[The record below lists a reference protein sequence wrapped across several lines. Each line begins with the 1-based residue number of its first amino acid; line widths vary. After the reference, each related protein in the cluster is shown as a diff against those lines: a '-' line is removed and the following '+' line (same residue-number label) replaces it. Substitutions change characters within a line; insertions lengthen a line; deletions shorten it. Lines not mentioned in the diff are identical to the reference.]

1 MTINYKYE
9 EPCFINELLYHID
22 KTYSNHYSGGIQVV
36 EYIMSN
42 AETLDYLKGNAIK
55 YIHRYG
61 KKNGNNNEDLCKA
74 VHFIM
79 MMAHYADKL
88 NDGDK
93 QVEMDFSAETAEFYK
108 KEFSKDDEEFYPK
121 NL

>member
-1 MTINYKYE
+1 MTIEYKYE

-61 KKNGNNNEDLCKA
+61 KKNGNNNEDLFKA
-74 VHFIM
+74 VHFII
-79 MMAHYADKL
+79 MMAHYANKL
-88 NDGDK
+88 KNDDK
-93 QVEMDFSAETAEFYK
+93 QIEINFEEELK
-108 KEFSKDDEEFYPK
+108 KQTYDFYPK